1 MLHGLPDKLVFA
13 DGGVKTPALAG
24 EIKALSL
31 AEKLRLVY
39 STACFGLSHA
49 DDFVKAGFTAAV
61 GAKAVNANAAAE
73 FPLLLAQW
81 GGGARL
87 QDASQSPTARSRGC
101 RWMEPPRP
109 SRP

>member
-1 MLHGLPDKLVFA
+1 M
-13 DGGVKTPALAG
+13 
-24 EIKALSL
+24 
-31 AEKLRLVY
+31 VY

-87 QDASQSPTARSRGC
+87 QDALAIADSAVTRMPLDGAAEAFAAVST
-101 RWMEPPRP
+101 PRP
-109 SRP
+109 TWAGQVNSTKGIVGDRTVRITTSIG